1 VSDSSLLRYELGP
14 SYQIQVKA
22 SSTDGSQSI
31 THFTIQL
38 NNLNDA
44 PIAVDD
50 QFDFAENGN
59 QAIEVLLNDFDLDP
73 NDTVRIANAVIISG
87 YGNINLT
94 NGLLS
99 YQPGSNYDYLSVGET
114 ATVVV
119 EYQIEDNGGLSDIA
133 QAILRV
139 HGLRDALIVNSAN
152 VSVNEDESV
161 LWPISISPVDIN
173 GEILTSVI
181 VTGLPEGTT
190 IRDALGEQ
198 RIVNTDLSVQLFGL
212 ELQSLSIRLP
222 ENISG
227 IFSVTVSTQSN
238 LGLVSEQSINRTL
251 EFAGIADAPSIG
263 AVDSRGQLG
272 TVVPIFISA
281 SLTDNDGSEYL
292 VLGLRGVPVG
302 MIVGDHQNQFISD
315 SPFAWYDISNMNLTE
330 LYLDTSG
337 GLNGNFSLE
346 FRANSIEAVNSDTAV
361 SEIRL
366 NLIIDQVL
374 PVFDYIGETTPNSSP
389 TVLVTNSKEQG
400 EMTPQS
406 GPETSSPIATVEQGA
421 SFDVIVAPAFGMQ
434 PADSVPAIN
443 ELISLSDN
451 GPLLI
456 ADRELSQL
464 ELSAFEENIHYSLK
478 SVAVLNNLA
487 TIAVQA
493 MNYRITVQIDSTHFF
508 SDSSDETIS
517 GVNSAMLMMWNMVR
531 FTITT
536 LPTSRDQEISEECR
550 PAQST
555 SKLKR
560 K

>member
-1 VSDSSLLRYELGP
+1 
-14 SYQIQVKA
+14 
-22 SSTDGSQSI
+22 
-31 THFTIQL
+31 
-38 NNLNDA
+38 
-44 PIAVDD
+44 
-50 QFDFAENGN
+50 
-59 QAIEVLLNDFDLDP
+59 
-73 NDTVRIANAVIISG
+73 
-87 YGNINLT
+87 
-94 NGLLS
+94 
-99 YQPGSNYDYLSVGET
+99 
-114 ATVVV
+114 
-119 EYQIEDNGGLSDIA
+119 
-133 QAILRV
+133 
-139 HGLRDALIVNSAN
+139 
-152 VSVNEDESV
+152 
-161 LWPISISPVDIN
+161 
-173 GEILTSVI
+173 
-181 VTGLPEGTT
+181 
-190 IRDALGEQ
+190 
-198 RIVNTDLSVQLFGL
+198 
-212 ELQSLSIRLP
+212 
-222 ENISG
+222 
-227 IFSVTVSTQSN
+227 
-238 LGLVSEQSINRTL
+238 
-251 EFAGIADAPSIG
+251 
-263 AVDSRGQLG
+263 
-272 TVVPIFISA
+272 
-281 SLTDNDGSEYL
+281 
-292 VLGLRGVPVG
+292 
-302 MIVGDHQNQFISD
+302 
-315 SPFAWYDISNMNLTE
+315 
-330 LYLDTSG
+330 
-337 GLNGNFSLE
+337 
-346 FRANSIEAVNSDTAV
+346 
-361 SEIRL
+361 
-366 NLIIDQVL
+366 
-374 PVFDYIGETTPNSSP
+374 VFDYIGETTPNSSP